1 MTSHF
6 FLLQQVSRAFA
17 TTPKS
22 PAEKEDHLEEVYQ
35 KLTQREHILKRPDS
49 YSRIWREG
57 CMVIT
62 SKQPM
67 WVYDE
72 TSKAMKYKEV
82 NYVPAVLLSHG

>member
-6 FLLQQVSRAFA
+6 FTLQQVSRTFA

-49 YSRIWREG
+49 YSGIW
-57 CMVIT
+57 
-62 SKQPM
+62 
-67 WVYDE
+67 
-72 TSKAMKYKEV
+72 
-82 NYVPAVLLSHG
+82 

>member
-6 FLLQQVSRAFA
+6 FSLQQVSRAFA

-49 YSRIWREG
+49 YSRIWREV
-57 CMVIT
+57 CMA
-62 SKQPM
+62 SRLRDYEQ
-67 WVYDE
+67 
-72 TSKAMKYKEV
+72 
-82 NYVPAVLLSHG
+82 AVDVGVR